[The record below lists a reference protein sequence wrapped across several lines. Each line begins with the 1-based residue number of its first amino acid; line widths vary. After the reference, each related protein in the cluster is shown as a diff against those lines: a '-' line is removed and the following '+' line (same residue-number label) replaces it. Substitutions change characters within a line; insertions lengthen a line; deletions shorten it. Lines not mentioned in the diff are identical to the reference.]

1 MKIKQIIVGV
11 IASILALGSVRVL
24 NVQTASAGQDDF
36 IMPYYNGY
44 VQDGA
49 TLLSQNT
56 VIDMSAYNGVGG
68 IGFEAGVI
76 TATSEYQITVTQE
89 NAVFYLP
96 YAGCLDDLNN
106 IEIAVN
112 GSRVVSER
120 IYGDMPYYYAG
131 LGGDSDT
138 ILEAIASV
146 KPSTLDVTGKL
157 YTFETSEEPL
167 EYSFSKTESQTVL
180 HSGRNWSRTDAN
192 GYTIKYNTNTNEEY
206 PYTLFVS
213 EGELQNFTA
222 SVNYSVK
229 EITHK
234 AYLDYYIDELVEEL
248 GEEYR
253 AILYSNFNRNLNGQ
267 VEEYYDIVYNYSSYV
282 FTLLKISMP
291 IGNVSISVNT
301 KVKPMVNGLYKP
313 YIYTVRTVSAYP
325 IECAYSLEIKMSPSM
340 PYVVEENIGLS
351 KLKYEGKTQIA
362 DGYYI
367 VSAEKKLDYV
377 LDNIEV
383 IDKNWLWRWILLIVV
398 ASVGGGFLVWLLL
411 GIIKKGKN
419 K

>member
-291 IGNVSISVNT
+291 IGNVLISVNT

-367 VSAEKKLDYV
+367 VSAEKKPDYV

>member
-367 VSAEKKLDYV
+367 VSAEKKPDYV

>member
-1 MKIKQIIVGV
+1 MRIKQIIVGV
-11 IASILALGSVRVL
+11 IAFILAIGSVGAL

-49 TLLSQNT
+49 TILSQNT
-56 VIDMSAYNGVGG
+56 VIDMSAYNGAGGVG
-68 IGFEAGVI
+68 FDSGVV

-89 NAVFYLP
+89 NATFYLP
-96 YAGCLDDLNN
+96 YAGRLDDLNN
-106 IEIAVN
+106 IDIKLN
-112 GSRVVSER
+112 GTLITPER
-120 IYGDMPYYYAG
+120 IYGDMPYYHAG
-131 LGGDSDT
+131 LGGDNDT
-138 ILEAIASV
+138 ILDSITSV
-146 KPSTLDVTGKL
+146 KPSTLEGTGKL

-167 EYSFSKTESQTVL
+167 EYSFSKTENQTVL

-213 EGELQNFTA
+213 EGELQNFSA

-229 EITHK
+229 DITHK
-234 AYLDYYIDELVEEL
+234 AYLDYYVEEL
-248 GEEYR
+248 IAEIGEEYR

-267 VEEYYDIVYNYSSYV
+267 VEDFYGVVYNYSDYV
-282 FTLLKISMP
+282 FALLKIPMP
-291 IGNVSISVNT
+291 IGSVSLTLNT

-325 IECAYSLEIKMSPSM
+325 QHCAYSLEIKTPQAM
-340 PYVVEENIGLS
+340 PYVIEENIGLS
-351 KLKYEGKTQIA
+351 ELKYEGAKQIA

-367 VSAEKKLDYV
+367 VSAEKKPDYV
-377 LDNIEV
+377 LDNNGTNG
-383 IDKNWLWRWILLIVV
+383 KNWLWLWIVGCVVV
-398 ASVGGGFLVWLLL
+398 AGGVGVLVWWIW
-411 GIIKKGKN
+411 GVVERRRN

>member
-11 IASILALGSVRVL
+11 IASILAIGSVGTL

-49 TLLSQNT
+49 TLLSQST
-56 VIDMSAYNGVGG
+56 VIDMSAYNGAGGVGFNTG
-68 IGFEAGVI
+68 GV
-76 TATSEYQITVTQE
+76 TATSEYQITATQE
-89 NAVFYLP
+89 NAIFYLP
-96 YAGCLDDLNN
+96 YAGLLDDLNN
-106 IEIAVN
+106 IEITVN
-112 GSRVVSER
+112 GSRVAPER
-120 IYGDMPYYYAG
+120 IYGDMPYYHAG

-138 ILEAIASV
+138 ILESIASV
-146 KPSTLDVTGKL
+146 KPSTLEGIGKL
-157 YTFETSEEPL
+157 YTLETSEEPL
-167 EYSFSKTESQTVL
+167 EYSFSKTEKQTVL
-180 HSGRNWSRTDAN
+180 HSGRNWSRTDAK
-192 GYTIKYNTNTNEEY
+192 GYTIKYNTNANEEY

-213 EGELQNFTA
+213 EGELQNFKA
-222 SVNYSVK
+222 NVNYSVE

-267 VEEYYDIVYNYSSYV
+267 VEDYYGVVYNYSSYV
-282 FTLLKISMP
+282 FTLLKIAMP
-291 IGNVSISVNT
+291 IGSVSLTVNT

-325 IECAYSLEIKMSPSM
+325 QECAYSLEIKTPFSM

-351 KLKYEGKTQIA
+351 KLKYGGEMQIA

-367 VSAEKKLDYV
+367 VSAEKKPDYV
-377 LDNIEV
+377 LDNNEV
-383 IDKNWLWRWILLIVV
+383 SDKNWLWLWILLVVV
-398 ASVGGGFLVWLLL
+398 ASVGVGFLVWWIWELVERRR
-411 GIIKKGKN
+411 GK
-419 K
+419 